1 MSPLDRR
8 SFVTRSLTVL
18 GGAAAPSWLARAFGF
33 AAPSSTAQDPQPAAK
48 VDLVA
53 WRKQQLAEAL
63 ATAKAHGKPLL
74 VLVVPDDQRAAA
86 GASRWFGAWLT
97 HGGEQAF
104 LAFSSCALACARFR
118 EVGAVL
124 GVRGDVLA
132 PTRSDVTMLLVDPAS
147 VGRAEGGPP
156 RVTRIEL
163 DALKR
168 VDASRSLVG
177 DPSEESVRAGLD
189 QMTKQLRAGLSRH
202 GEELP
207 SLALSALA
215 TLEVAEQRA
224 LHAFVRDG
232 QQVPADLLV
241 RGVAELQL
249 RLPPLP
255 EAERAKRTKV
265 LAQAIEQVVV
275 RAQVKGSR
283 WMSTSGCMPSFENRA
298 EGDFDPAMFS
308 CGMGIVPPLC
318 KRFLDFYSVGG

>member
-1 MSPLDRR
+1 MSPIDRR
-8 SFVTRSLTVL
+8 SFVGHTLTVL
-18 GGAAAPSWLARAFGF
+18 GAAAAPAWLARAFGF
-33 AAPSSTAQDPQPAAK
+33 ASPSAAAQDPQPAARK

-53 WRKQQLAEAL
+53 WRKQPLAEAL

-74 VLVVPDDQRAAA
+74 VLVVPDDQRAA
-86 GASRWFGAWLT
+86 GEASRWFGAWLT

-104 LAFSSCALACARFR
+104 LAFGSCTLACARFR

-124 GVRGDVLA
+124 GVRGDALA
-132 PTRSDVTMLLVDPAS
+132 PPRSAVTMLLVDPAS
-147 VGRAEGGPP
+147 VGRAEGGPS

-168 VDASRSLVG
+168 VDASRLLG

-189 QMTKQLRAGLSRH
+189 QMTDQLRAGLSRH
-202 GEELP
+202 GDELP

-224 LHAFVRDG
+224 LQAFVRDG
-232 QQVPADLLV
+232 QEVPADLLV

-249 RLPPLP
+249 CLPALA
-255 EAERAKRTKV
+255 EAERAQRTKV
-265 LAQAIEQVVV
+265 LVQAIEQVVV

-283 WMSTSGCMPSFENRA
+283 WMSTSGCMAELENRT

-308 CGMGIVPPLC
+308 CGMGMVPPLC
-318 KRFLDFYSVGG
+318 ERFLGFYSVGS